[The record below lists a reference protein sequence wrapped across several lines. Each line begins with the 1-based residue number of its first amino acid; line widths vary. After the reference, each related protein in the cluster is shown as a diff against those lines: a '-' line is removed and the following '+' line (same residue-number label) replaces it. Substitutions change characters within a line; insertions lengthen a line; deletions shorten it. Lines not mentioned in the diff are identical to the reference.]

1 MRRIVLLIVVIA
13 FLGGIGLGYLGS
25 SISKTGI
32 VMAQSNYL
40 TDTENIYTSVA
51 EKVGPSVVN
60 ISTIS
65 IVQYFFQAVPT
76 EGAGSGVIIS
86 KDGYI
91 LTNNHVI
98 ERARSIRVTLG
109 EGRSLEGKLVGRDP
123 FTDLAVIKVDAD
135 NLPYARLADSSKL
148 KVGQIAIAIGNPF
161 GLGKTVTAGIV
172 SALDRSIQPDRGTLI
187 ENLIQTDAAINPGNS
202 GGALVNSNGEIIGIN
217 TAIYQGAQ
225 GIGFAIPSNTARK
238 IAEDII
244 KKGYASHPW
253 LGIGGETLSRRIAY
267 YYNLPVDYGV
277 IVGEVVKSSPA
288 DKARLQAGDIIVG
301 IDNEKVEDWN
311 TLLLKVLRSK
321 KSQVT
326 LNVIR
331 KNTRMDIKV
340 ELEERPRQFS
350 TTGDYI

>member
-1 MRRIVLLIVVIA
+1 MRKTITLIVIIS
-13 FLGGIGLGYLGS
+13 FLGGLIIGYLGN
-25 SISKTGI
+25 SILK
-32 VMAQSNYL
+32 VNNAVAQPTYL
-40 TDTENIYTSVA
+40 ANAENVYVDVA

-91 LTNNHVI
+91 ITNNHVI
-98 ERARSIRVTLG
+98 EGARSIKVTLG
-109 EGRSLEGKLVGRDP
+109 DGKTLDGRLIGRDP

-135 NLPYARLADSSKL
+135 NLPYAKLADSNRL

-172 SALDRSIQPDRGTLI
+172 SALDRSIQTDRGALI
-187 ENLIQTDAAINPGNS
+187 ESLIQTDAAINPGNS
-202 GGALVNSNGEIIGIN
+202 GGALVNSSGEVIGIN

-225 GIGFAIPSNTARK
+225 GIGFAIPSNTVKK
-238 IAEDII
+238 IAEDIMR
-244 KKGYASHPW
+244 KGYASHPW
-253 LGIGGETLSRRIAY
+253 LGIGGETLNRRIAY

-277 IVGEVVKSSPA
+277 IIGEIIKSSPA
-288 DKARLQAGDIIVG
+288 DKAKLQVGDIIVG
-301 IDNEKVEDWN
+301 VDGERVEDWN
-311 TLLLKVLRSK
+311 TLFLKILRSK
-321 KSQVT
+321 KNQIL

-331 KNTRMDIKV
+331 KNTKFDVKV

-350 TTGDYI
+350 TSGDYI

>member
-1 MRRIVLLIVVIA
+1 MRKIITFAVILA
-13 FLGGIGLGYLGS
+13 FLGGVVLGYLGNS
-25 SISKTGI
+25 VLKVDT
-32 VMAQSNYL
+32 VLAQQSYL
-40 TDTENIYTSVA
+40 TDTENIYMNVA

-60 ISTIS
+60 ISTVS

-91 LTNNHVI
+91 ITNNHVI
-98 ERARSIRVTLG
+98 EGARSIRVTLG
-109 EGRSLEGKLVGRDP
+109 DGKTLEGKLIGRDP

-135 NLPYARLADSSKL
+135 NLPYARLADSDKL
-148 KVGQIAIAIGNPF
+148 RVGQIAIAIGNPF

-172 SALDRSIQPDRGTLI
+172 SALDRSIQPEQGTLI
-187 ENLIQTDAAINPGNS
+187 ERLIQTDAAINPGNS
-202 GGALVNSNGEIIGIN
+202 GGALVSSNGEVIGIN

-225 GIGFAIPSNTARK
+225 GIGFAIPSNTAKR
-238 IAEDII
+238 IADNII

-253 LGIGGETLSRRIAY
+253 LGIGGETLSRRMAY

-277 IVGEVVKSSPA
+277 IVGEVVKFSPA
-288 DKARLQAGDIIVG
+288 DKARIQVGDIIVG
-301 IDNEKVEDWN
+301 IDNERVEDWN
-311 TLLLKVLRSK
+311 TLLLKILRSK
-321 KSQVT
+321 KNQVI

-331 KNTRMDIKV
+331 KSTKLDIKV